1 MKTKMMIFLM
11 GAAYL
16 MPATG
21 APLKSAV
28 ITTAVNDVR
37 VYKGSESGAAAVVG
51 ERISGT
57 DDLHTG
63 RRSRAELTFPD
74 KSITRI
80 GANSIF
86 SFSSGNRDMEIKK
99 GSFLLQV
106 PEDAGGATIRTA
118 TVTAAITG
126 TTTMMECNSGQWIKF
141 ITLEGTAKLKVN
153 GSKDI
158 VEIPPGNMI
167 FMRVDDKKIPKPI
180 MINIQRLMGS
190 SELAGKDFKKLSLEA
205 EELIKQTI
213 AVQKKARNE
222 GKVIPA
228 GLFHNGPTLRK
239 GGGRD
244 PNPSSPPSM
253 RSDYDACS
261 ATTTSNLLKPD

>member
-11 GAAYL
+11 GAACL
-16 MPATG
+16 MPVTG
-21 APLKSAV
+21 EPLKSAV

-37 VYKGSESGAAAVVG
+37 VYRGSDSGAAATVG

-74 KSITRI
+74 QSITRI

-86 SFSSGNRDMEIKK
+86 SFSSGNRDMEIKN

-106 PEDAGGATIRTA
+106 PKDAGGATIRTA

-126 TTTMMECNSGQWIKF
+126 TTTMMECNPGQWLKF

-153 GSKDI
+153 GSNDV

-167 FMRVDDKKIPKPI
+167 FMRVGDKQVPKPI
-180 MINIQRLMGS
+180 MINVQRLMGS
-190 SELAGKDFKKLSLEA
+190 SDLVGKDFRKLSPEA
-205 EELIKQTI
+205 EALIMQTI
-213 AVQKKARNE
+213 VAQKKERNK
-222 GKVIPA
+222 GKVAPA
-228 GLFHNGPTLRK
+228 GLFNNGPTLRK
-239 GGGRD
+239 RGGRD
-244 PNPSSPPSM
+244 PNPSSVPTETP
-253 RSDYDACS
+253 
-261 ATTTSNLLKPD
+261 TETSRYINYILD